1 MKKLFFLILPLI
13 LLGCGEDNSNDKVL
27 SPLTPASVINVY
39 PASYDFVTVKAGET
53 KKTTSFTVNTDGF
66 VTSRC
71 NVESDIL
78 GLNIDDAKNTL
89 ETMYQNQITSGQ
101 FSLSFTPMCKGNISG
116 ELFIV
121 TDTFGGADVRIPI
134 NAVVTD
140 DANILPKCSSEN
152 PVITVTSSPENI
164 IKTGE
169 IKELGTQKYIDFD
182 TAGTNNITITA
193 VSDTYLSGGY
203 SSTSTGGTFNSTVTR
218 WELKDN
224 KVSAK
229 AEIIFNPVLCSG
241 PASDRIIVNGL
252 DGTSKYTYLYITG
265 TGKAADGTA
274 CSNRYPLQTN

>member
-1 MKKLFFLILPLI
+1 M
-13 LLGCGEDNSNDKVL
+13 
-27 SPLTPASVINVY
+27 
-39 PASYDFVTVKAGET
+39 
-53 KKTTSFTVNTDGF
+53 
-66 VTSRC
+66 
-71 NVESDIL
+71 
-78 GLNIDDAKNTL
+78 
-89 ETMYQNQITSGQ
+89 
-101 FSLSFTPMCKGNISG
+101 
-116 ELFIV
+116 
-121 TDTFGGADVRIPI
+121 RIPI

-265 TGKAADGTA
+265 TGTAADGTA

>member
-152 PVITVTSSPENI
+152 PVITV
-164 IKTGE
+164 
-169 IKELGTQKYIDFD
+169 LHH
-182 TAGTNNITITA
+182 
-193 VSDTYLSGGY
+193 
-203 SSTSTGGTFNSTVTR
+203 
-218 WELKDN
+218 LKI
-224 KVSAK
+224 S
-229 AEIIFNPVLCSG
+229 
-241 PASDRIIVNGL
+241 
-252 DGTSKYTYLYITG
+252 
-265 TGKAADGTA
+265 
-274 CSNRYPLQTN
+274 